1 MQNENTLRVA
11 GVCTGSSS
19 IYGNTGSVFTFKVK
33 ANENIMAGMYEIKM
47 SNMELSYGEAIDVA
61 DRSSVLEILDDANGI
76 GTVNRNEGSYSEM
89 YDLSGRYIDRSLA
102 RKGIYIVKGR
112 KIYIK

>member
-33 ANENIMAGMYEIKM
+33 ADENIMAGMYEIQL
-47 SNMELSYGEAIDVA
+47 SNVELSYGEAIGVA
-61 DRSSVLEILDDANGI
+61 DRSSVLEILNDANGI
-76 GTVNRNEGSYSEM
+76 ATLFSNGVSNM
-89 YDLSGRYIDRSLA
+89 DVYDLNGRRVEDPKTK
-102 RKGIYIVKGR
+102 KGIFTINGKKVLVK
-112 KIYIK
+112 